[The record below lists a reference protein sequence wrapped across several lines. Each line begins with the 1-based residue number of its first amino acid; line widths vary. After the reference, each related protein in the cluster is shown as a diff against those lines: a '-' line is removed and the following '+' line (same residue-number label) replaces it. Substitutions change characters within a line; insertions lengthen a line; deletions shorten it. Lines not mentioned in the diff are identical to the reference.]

1 MRGLQNYSGYVMV
14 QLIAFLFVSL
24 IIQPDHAQNRENV
37 EQRIKLFL
45 CQNPCTLKFYRRER
59 GQNYS
64 PCGGGGRADVSTLVL
79 YPEFSRQT
87 IACFSAI

>member
-37 EQRIKLFL
+37 EQRIKRFL
-45 CQNPCTLKFYRRER
+45 CQNPCTLKFDRRGR
-59 GQNYS
+59 GQNYC
-64 PCGGGGRADVSTLVL
+64 PCGGGDALVSVL
-79 YPEFSRQT
+79 LSSTQNFLTKRSHVLAQ
-87 IACFSAI
+87 